1 MSASRVRCYP
11 TTSPAPKIASFFL
24 PQIFCAA
31 VGSFRRRGSTS
42 TREGLRHL
50 HALRSKVL
58 EALRKLRQKEEDAEA
73 ERLKELKEDLRSGKM
88 LITKVG

>member
-1 MSASRVRCYP
+1 
-11 TTSPAPKIASFFL
+11 
-24 PQIFCAA
+24 
-31 VGSFRRRGSTS
+31 
-42 TREGLRHL
+42 LRHL